1 VTTSFPGLLDV
12 GLLDVGGRVVVA
24 VALGWAA
31 VAKLADLPLLRATL
45 YLSRL
50 TRPWVP
56 QLVVLLPGVELLL
69 GAGLLGARAGWGAA
83 AAAAVLLVAFVG
95 YLALDPSAAEGCTC
109 FGSRTTTSRRTA
121 VLRDLLLLAA
131 LVPALGRGPGAGRW
145 GVPAAAEPW
154 AALLAVAG
162 LGAVLAW
169 AFRRAPGRARGS
181 APAGTGG
188 RAGARAGGRRRAGVP
203 VAPPADPPRLAPPF
217 DVAALDGGRLEL
229 AALAARPGGVLLVFV
244 EPGCVLCDTVLP
256 EVADLAG
263 AVVLAAVE
271 AAGDAVTWAAD
282 HHLSP
287 ARTAADVG
295 GAIADAYRVPG
306 NPAAAR
312 VGAAGVLVDAAGE
325 PVRRLAV
332 GPDAV
337 RALARGTVT
346 RP

>member
-1 VTTSFPGLLDV
+1 MPVSSLDAGGLLD
-12 GLLDVGGRVVVA
+12 GGGRLVVA

-56 QLVVLLPGVELLL
+56 QLVLLLPAVELLL

-83 AAAAVLLVAFVG
+83 GAAAVLLVAFLG
-95 YLALDPSAAEGCTC
+95 YLVLDPSAAQGCTC
-109 FGSRTTTSRRTA
+109 FGGRTTTSRRTA

-131 LVPALGRGPGAGRW
+131 VVPALVRGPGAERW

-154 AALLAVAG
+154 AALLALVG
-162 LGAVLAW
+162 LGAVLTW
-169 AFRRAPGRARGS
+169 AFRRAPGRAQSRLR
-181 APAGTGG
+181 G
-188 RAGARAGGRRRAGVP
+188 RARGRPGGRRRAGVP
-203 VAPPADPPRLAPPF
+203 AAPPAHPRREAPPF

-244 EPGCVLCDTVLP
+244 EPGCVRCEAVLP
-256 EVADLAG
+256 EVAGLAG

-271 AAGDAVTWAAD
+271 AVEDAATWAAD
-282 HHLSP
+282 HHLPP
-287 ARTAADVG
+287 ARTAADLG
-295 GAIADAYRVPG
+295 GAIADAYQVPG

-312 VGAAGVLVDAAGE
+312 VDATGVLVDTTGE
-325 PVRRLAV
+325 PVGRLAV

-337 RALARGTVT
+337 RALARGAVT
-346 RP
+346 RR